1 MAYSSCC
8 AGLRNRE
15 AKKIACMTLHNFIR
29 DSNLSDVNFDSL
41 ILDETYVFVLDETY
55 VDGDMR
61 PFTSDAVDEEDMRVV
76 RDVIDQALM
85 GGH

>member
-15 AKKIACMTLHNFIR
+15 EKKFACMALHNFIR

-61 PFTSDAVDEEDMRVV
+61 PFMSDAVDEEDMRVV